1 MAGSLVEATA
11 LSPYLGYQVTAEL
24 VKEALASR
32 RPLREVVV
40 ARGLMDRLT
49 LARLLRPLATARPQ
63 RLDRALQR
71 RLQARPAY
79 EKFKASFL

>member
-1 MAGSLVEATA
+1 
-11 LSPYLGYQVTAEL
+11 LSPYLGYEVTAEV

-40 ARGLMDRLT
+40 ARDLMDRST
-49 LARLLRPLATARPQ
+49 LARLLRPGATAGPH
-63 RLDRALQR
+63 RLNRALRR

-79 EKFKASFL
+79 RKFRASFL